1 MFVKMKWQVILYD
14 TKHGTNR
21 FGLKLGCFVGIDN
34 NGVTRIIAVF
44 LLLNETEDSFAYIFN
59 WFSSNFCFPNV
70 IYTDGDKQMAS
81 AIKSC
86 FPCSTHL
93 LCTFH
98 LYKNLFEKVWPAFF
112 GKVNNWKNMSNM
124 WWKLCKL
131 SDSEGRKVFNNEW
144 DKFMDYFNT
153 F

>member
-1 MFVKMKWQVILYD
+1 M
-14 TKHGTNR
+14 
-21 FGLKLGCFVGIDN
+21 
-34 NGVTRIIAVF
+34 
-44 LLLNETEDSFAYIFN
+44 
-59 WFSSNFCFPNV
+59 
-70 IYTDGDKQMAS
+70 IYTDGDQQMAS

-98 LYKNLFEKVWPAFF
+98 LYKNLFEKVRPAFI
-112 GKVNNWKNMSNM
+112 GKLNHWKNISNM

-153 F
+153 FSNQSYKKVFIDK